1 MEHGQEHDVIVVG
14 SGTCGAEIARQLA
27 GQGARVLVLERGGD
41 PPPAESL
48 FGMMS
53 MADEVKVGKGL
64 STLRVLAAGG
74 SSALY
79 FGVVNQPPLDAFRA
93 LGVDLAPELD
103 TLRAELP
110 IGHLPDE
117 MLGEQSVRLRDAA
130 VSLGLD
136 WRKHEMLIDP
146 AKIVDRGYTY
156 GALWKAKSLLDEA
169 ESKGVRVVRRAR
181 VRDVVSEGGRVTGV
195 RYVHKTGFGK
205 GREVT
210 VRANRVVM
218 AAGELA
224 TPGLLRASGLSDVG
238 DRGFYCN
245 PGYALYGLVP
255 GLEAR
260 NNFVGTMGCEIE
272 EGVELG
278 DANVSRFLYKL
289 MMVGKFKFDRLL
301 SYPRSIG
308 IGVKVKDGFGG
319 GFTDKG
325 TLHKDFSDQDR
336 ARLATGEREA
346 RRILAEAGAT
356 RVVNFGLTVAGRV
369 GGLVR
374 IGDHVD
380 TNLETRVRGL
390 YVCDGSIIPDAMR
403 GTPTLTLLGFARR
416 LSRHLAVAH

>member
-1 MEHGQEHDVIVVG
+1 MQDTREHDVIVVG
-14 SGTCGAEIARQLA
+14 SGTCGAAIAQQLA

-41 PPPAESL
+41 PPKTESL

-74 SSALY
+74 SSAMY
-79 FGVVNQPPLDAFRA
+79 FGVVNPPPLDAFRE
-93 LGVDLAPELD
+93 LGVDLAPDIEV
-103 TLRAELP
+103 LRKELP
-110 IGHLPDE
+110 IGHLPDG
-117 MLGEQSVRLRDAA
+117 MLGEQTLRLRDAA
-130 VSLGLD
+130 VSLGYD

-146 AKIVDRGYTY
+146 ARVEQGRYTY
-156 GALWKAKSLLDEA
+156 GALWKAKALLDEA
-169 ESKGVRVVRRAR
+169 EAKGARVVRRAL
-181 VRDVVSEGGRVTGV
+181 VHDVVSENGRAVGV
-195 RYVHKTGFGK
+195 RYALRGTFGK
-205 GREVT
+205 GPLQVA
-210 VRANRVVM
+210 RASRVVL

-224 TPGLLRASGLSDVG
+224 SPGLLRASGLHDVG

-255 GLEAR
+255 GLSAR
-260 NNFVGTMGCEIE
+260 DNFVGTMGCEIE

-278 DANVSRFLYKL
+278 DANVSRFLYRL

-308 IGVKVKDGFGG
+308 IGVKIKDGFGG
-319 GFTDKG
+319 SFNDKG
-325 TLHKDFSDQDR
+325 MLHKDFNEKDR
-336 ARLATGEREA
+336 ARLLKGETEA
-346 RRILAEAGAT
+346 RRILVEAGAT
-356 RVVNFGLTVAGRV
+356 RIVNLGLTVAGRV

-380 TNLETRVRGL
+380 ANLETRLRGL

>member
-1 MEHGQEHDVIVVG
+1 MEGRQEHDVIVVG
-14 SGTCGAEIARQLA
+14 SGTCGAAIARDLA
-27 GQGARVLVLERGGD
+27 TKGARVLVLERGGD
-41 PPPAESL
+41 PPQAESL
-48 FGMMS
+48 FGTLS

-74 SSALY
+74 SSAMY
-79 FGVVNQPPLDAFRA
+79 FGVVNLPPLDAFRE
-93 LGVDLAPELD
+93 LGVDLGPDIDAF
-103 TLRAELP
+103 RAELP
-110 IGHLPDE
+110 IARLPDE
-117 MLGEQSVRLRDAA
+117 MLGEQTLRLRDAA
-130 VSLGLD
+130 VCLGHD

-146 AKIVDRGYTY
+146 AKVAQGAYTY

-169 ESKGVRVVRRAR
+169 EAMGVTVLRRAL
-181 VRDVVSEGGRVTGV
+181 VQQVVSEAGRVVGV
-195 RYVHKTGFGK
+195 RYATRGSFGA
-205 GREVT
+205 GPVQ
-210 VRANRVVM
+210 VARAAKVVV

-224 TPGLLRASGLSDVG
+224 TPGLLRASGLSDIG

-255 GLEAR
+255 GLSAR

-272 EGVELG
+272 EGIELG
-278 DANVSRFLYKL
+278 DANVSRFLYRLL
-289 MMVGKFKFDRLL
+289 MLGKFRLDRML

-319 GFTDKG
+319 GFTGKG
-325 TLHKDFSDQDR
+325 ALHKDFSDQDR
-336 ARLATGEREA
+336 ARLAKGEAEA
-346 RRILAEAGAT
+346 RRILVAAGAQ
-356 RVVNFGLTVAGRV
+356 RIVNFGMTVAGRV

-380 TNLETRVRGL
+380 ANLETRLRGL

-416 LSRHLAVAH
+416 LSRHLAAH

>member
-74 SSALY
+74 SSAMY

-93 LGVDLAPELD
+93 LGVDLAPELE

-169 ESKGVRVVRRAR
+169 ESRGVQVDAPCAGPRRGERRRPGHGRALCPQDRLRQGTRSHRAR
-181 VRDVVSEGGRVTGV
+181 RPGRDGR
-195 RYVHKTGFGK
+195 R
-205 GREVT
+205 
-210 VRANRVVM
+210 
-218 AAGELA
+218 
-224 TPGLLRASGLSDVG
+224 
-238 DRGFYCN
+238 
-245 PGYALYGLVP
+245 
-255 GLEAR
+255 
-260 NNFVGTMGCEIE
+260 
-272 EGVELG
+272 
-278 DANVSRFLYKL
+278 
-289 MMVGKFKFDRLL
+289 
-301 SYPRSIG
+301 
-308 IGVKVKDGFGG
+308 
-319 GFTDKG
+319 
-325 TLHKDFSDQDR
+325 
-336 ARLATGEREA
+336 
-346 RRILAEAGAT
+346 
-356 RVVNFGLTVAGRV
+356 
-369 GGLVR
+369 
-374 IGDHVD
+374 
-380 TNLETRVRGL
+380 
-390 YVCDGSIIPDAMR
+390 
-403 GTPTLTLLGFARR
+403 
-416 LSRHLAVAH
+416 